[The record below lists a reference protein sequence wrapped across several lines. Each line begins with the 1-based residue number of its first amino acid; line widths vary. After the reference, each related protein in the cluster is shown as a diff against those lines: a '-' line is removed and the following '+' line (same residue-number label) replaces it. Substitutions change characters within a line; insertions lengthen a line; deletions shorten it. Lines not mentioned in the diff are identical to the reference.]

1 MATRVVRGAC
11 PHDCPDTCA
20 MHTTV
25 EDGRAV
31 KVAGDPEHP
40 ITAGFL
46 CGKVSNY
53 LDRVYSDER
62 ILHPLVHGERAGW
75 DEALD
80 VVAAALRNARDE
92 FGGESILPYSYMG
105 TQGLIQGDVMSARV
119 MNALGASALE
129 RTICATA
136 GYTGTLMTH
145 GVSPEVDPEQWPHAR
160 YVIVWGWNPLS
171 TAPHLWRKL
180 LDARANGARL
190 VVVDPFRSRTARVA
204 DEHLRPLPGTDA
216 ALAIG
221 MMRAVV
227 DAGLH
232 DEEWCRAHAE
242 GYEEM
247 LGVLSRHPVEHWAGL
262 CGVPAEDIARAGRE
276 FAS

>member
-1 MATRVVRGAC
+1 MAARVVRAAC

-20 MHTTV
+20 MHVTV

-53 LDRVYSDER
+53 LDRVYAEER
-62 ILHPLVHGERAGW
+62 LLHPLVREREGLRRASW

-80 VVAAALRNARDE
+80 RVAGGLRRARDE
-92 FGGESILPYSYMG
+92 FGGESILPYSYAG
-105 TQGLIQGDVMSARV
+105 TQGLIQGNTMSARV

-136 GYTGTLMTH
+136 GKTGVVAAH
-145 GVSPEVDPEQWPHAR
+145 GVSPEVDPEEWPRAR
-160 YVIVWGWNPLS
+160 YLLVWGWNPMS

-180 LDARANGARL
+180 LDARKAGAKL

-204 DEHLRPLPGTDA
+204 DEHLRPLPGTDG
-216 ALAIG
+216 ALG
-221 MMRAVV
+221 S
-227 DAGLH
+227 G
-232 DEEWCRAHAE
+232 
-242 GYEEM
+242 
-247 LGVLSRHPVEHWAGL
+247 
-262 CGVPAEDIARAGRE
+262 
-276 FAS
+276 